1 MNRHARVIQQR
12 KIAHLE
18 ARLARLERE
27 AGLIDDFVGG
37 VKSLGRKIINIPKNY
52 VLSLGH
58 ALNDALQTVAVDME
72 KDANTRKESAGM
84 LLAAR
89 IHRAMVGVM
98 GVSTADIPTIYKFDK
113 ANPIKSLF
121 VGGPA
126 GSKPTPLSVLANMYE
141 GEEQKRIKGAFQ
153 SWFADYKSVFGAPK
167 SNGFKLFLEYV
178 KKYSKTLYRLFTA
191 LLKVA
196 LPVEIMNLPWRMA
209 ASSIGSIFSDYTEY
223 VDLFGSDLT
232 YANKLD
238 FIGGVGGAT
247 LKETLVSLSP
257 SYLTSYIQMALA
269 LLEKAFY
276 KWGVKTDMFDEME
289 AQGKTASYHRRVAST
304 SYPRIA
310 SVINYLEAQA
320 VQ

>member
-1 MNRHARVIQQR
+1 MNRHAKVIQQR

-27 AGLIDDFVGG
+27 AGLVDDFVDG
-37 VKSLGRKIINIPKNY
+37 VKNLGRKIVNIPKNY

-58 ALNDALQTVAVDME
+58 ALNDALQTIAVDME
-72 KDANTRKESAGM
+72 KDSNTRKEAAGM

-98 GVSTADIPTIYKFDK
+98 GVSTSEIPTIYKFDK
-113 ANPIKSLF
+113 NNPIKSLF
-121 VGGPA
+121 VGGLA
-126 GSKPTPLSVLANMYE
+126 GDKPTPLNVLANMYE
-141 GEEQKRIKGAFQ
+141 GEEQKRIKSAFQ
-153 SWFADYKSVFGAPK
+153 SWFSDYKSVFGAPK

-178 KKYSKTLYRLFTA
+178 KKYSKALYRLFTA

-196 LPVEIMNLPWRMA
+196 LPFDIMNLPWKFA
-209 ASSIGSIFSDYTEY
+209 ADAIGAHWGEYLDFVDTFDGDLSY
-223 VDLFGSDLT
+223 VD
-232 YANKLD
+232 KID
-238 FIGGVGGAT
+238 FLHIDSGNLLKKTLST
-247 LKETLVSLSP
+247 LKPGQLAT
-257 SYLTSYIQMALA
+257 YIQMALA

-276 KWGVKTDMFDEME
+276 KWGVNTDMFDEM
-289 AQGKTASYHRRVAST
+289 AGKTASYRRRIAST

-320 VQ
+320 T